1 MHVFTYQFM
10 GYFSIAERKFFW
22 RIFSKINN
30 NTITYL
36 LWREKKYCFCNKYNK
51 NPLMICPLC
60 YIPMYF
66 WNVKDD
72 LKKNRMDAIFLVR
85 YRDRLFPFLVEC
97 FIMNESSIAAFAGP
111 FITIYDSKRTFLIWF
126 RCSDFFI
133 DFCSFCYFF

>member
-1 MHVFTYQFM
+1 MFLLINSWVTFLLQKGSFFD
-10 GYFSIAERKFFW
+10 GYLVKLI
-22 RIFSKINN
+22 
-30 NTITYL
+30 TIL
-36 LWREKKYCFCNKYNK
+36 SLICCDGKKKYCFCNKYNK

-111 FITIYDSKRTFLIWF
+111 FITIYDSKRTFLI
-126 RCSDFFI
+126 
-133 DFCSFCYFF
+133 